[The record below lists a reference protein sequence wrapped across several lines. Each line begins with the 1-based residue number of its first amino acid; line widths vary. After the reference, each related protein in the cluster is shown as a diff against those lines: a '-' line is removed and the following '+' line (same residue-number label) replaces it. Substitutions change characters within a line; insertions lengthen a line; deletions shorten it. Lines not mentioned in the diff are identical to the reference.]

1 MHNPSGLPERKEKQN
16 ATGVKS
22 EKLVWRPMSSRF
34 AQYRHAVSMLNVCH
48 TCYIILLEY
57 I

>member
-16 ATGVKS
+16 ETGVKS